1 MKKKNI
7 IISIVLVLVAIFYTI
22 LVKSIDLQAIGPN
35 GSIVGFATINKFFSN
50 LIGVNMSLYK
60 LTEYLGYLALLLAFN
75 YALIGILQLFK
86 RKSLLKIDKEIIILG
101 IFYVIVIGLYIFFE
115 KVIINYRPVLIDGV
129 LEASYPSS
137 HTLLALCIC
146 GSSLIINKY
155 LFKDKKSAKYGN
167 IIAIILM
174 ISILLGRLI
183 SGVHWLSDIIG
194 GVLISLALLTIFKT
208 IIEYVN
214 NKEA

>member
-167 IIAIILM
+167 IIAIVLM

-194 GVLISLALLTIFKT
+194 GVLISIALLTIFKT

-214 NKEA
+214 N

>member
-7 IISIVLVLVAIFYTI
+7 IMCIVLVIIAFIYTL
-22 LVKSIDLQAIGPN
+22 LVKYVDVKAIGPN
-35 GSIVGFATINKFFSN
+35 GSGVGFAGINKTVSN
-50 LIGVNMSLYK
+50 LIGVHMTLYK
-60 LTEYLGYLALLLAFN
+60 VTEYLGYLALLLAFN

-86 RKSLLKIDKEIIILG
+86 RKSLFKIDKEIIALG
-101 IFYVIVIGLYIFFE
+101 VFYIIVICLYVLFE
-115 KVIINYRPVLIDGV
+115 KIVINYRPVLIDGV

-167 IIAIILM
+167 AISVILM
-174 ISILLGRLI
+174 VSIFLGRLI
-183 SGVHWLSDIIG
+183 SGVHWFSDIIG
-194 GVLISLALLTIFKT
+194 GVLISIALLKIFKA
-208 IIEYVN
+208 ILEYMN
-214 NKEA
+214 EKKA

>member
-50 LIGVNMSLYK
+50 LIGVHMSLYK